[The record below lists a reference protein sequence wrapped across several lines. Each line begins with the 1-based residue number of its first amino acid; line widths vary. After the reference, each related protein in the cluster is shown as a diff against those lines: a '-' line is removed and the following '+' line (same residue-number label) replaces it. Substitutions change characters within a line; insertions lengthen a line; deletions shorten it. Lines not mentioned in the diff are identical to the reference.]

1 MNLPHIYKG
10 EVKCNNN
17 IKYAHT
23 NKEERSI
30 NPKNII
36 DNLFKKNHMYKQDV
50 YIKTIDKEYNTKII
64 GRTTSHIIT
73 INNEVIKI
81 EDITDIKVKNE

>member
-10 EVKCNNN
+10 EVKKNNN

-23 NKEERSI
+23 NNEVRNT
-30 NPKNII
+30 NPKSTI
-36 DNLFKKNHMYKQDV
+36 DNLFKMNHIYKQDV

-64 GRTTSHIIT
+64 GRTNSHVIT
-73 INNEVIKI
+73 INNEIIKI
-81 EDITDIKVKNE
+81 DDIIDIKIK